1 MSVNSRVS
9 QRGVSLSGLLVWGF
23 LIVIVAVTGMKVA
36 PEVVEYF
43 KVKKAIAAVAQD
55 GKLSSVTEVQSA
67 FDRYANIDQISVING
82 KDLEVSKESTGFVVS
97 VSYERRI
104 KMFGPVSVVIAFEAS
119 SAK

>member
-1 MSVNSRVS
+1 MNANIAS

-23 LIVIVAVTGMKVA
+23 LIVIVAVTGMKLA
-36 PEVVEYF
+36 PDVVEYF

-55 GKLSSVTEVQSA
+55 GKLTSVAEVQNA

-82 KDLEVSKESTGFVVS
+82 KDLEVSREGNAFVVS
-97 VSYERRI
+97 VTYERRI
-104 KMFGPVSVVIAFEAS
+104 RMFGPVSVVLDFEAS